1 MILIV
6 ASSIVRLASSL
17 YLPSLIAIGKD
28 LYMPEDMLRYTLI
41 IFFVVYAISNLFIG
55 PLVDYFGRKELI
67 LTGSLIFIFGSFLCG
82 MAHSSFLLF
91 TGRVL
96 QAIGTSCI
104 PVSSRAMIRDYCS
117 DIEVIK
123 VLGWLAGIGG
133 IIPVLAPAIG
143 GIITQ
148 ALGWRYNFYF
158 LILLSFLAFLYAF
171 FKLPKTLSKSN
182 SIKISYVLN
191 SYYKI
196 VFSPEFSI
204 VILPLAL
211 AFALQGIFLVSTPFI
226 FMKYYGLTPFEYGLT
241 NIVIASS
248 LFFGRY
254 IALFFMRK
262 VSIYF
267 SYFVGAF
274 LTFLG
279 GILIFCFIKLNILN
293 IPLVLFSMFI
303 SVSGFGTLLPI
314 GIKSIMTS
322 FREKSGIV
330 SGLHGFITVAMMALG
345 SYIFSIIKDSLGF
358 TYILTLSFFIIF
370 MGVLI
375 MISSAFSKN
384 YLK

>member
-254 IALFFMRK
+254 IALFFIRK

-345 SYIFSIIKDSLGF
+345 SYIFSIMKDSLGF

-370 MGVLI
+370 MGILI

>member
-82 MAHSSFLLF
+82 MSHSSFLLF

-254 IALFFMRK
+254 IALFFIRK

-345 SYIFSIIKDSLGF
+345 SYIFSIMKDSLGF